1 MTYFENQREHESELA
16 ETILPNIEGMFI
28 YNLYLE
34 LMHDN
39 ISISIYRGSERCAV

>member
-28 YNLYLE
+28 YL
-34 LMHDN
+34 
-39 ISISIYRGSERCAV
+39 IYI